1 MTKQKKTLDS
11 SHKKLLT
18 SQDALN
24 KAIAKYGADSRQAE
38 IAQLGL
44 DAHQKGYANAAE
56 ALRIKQITLYENLA
70 DFATCI
76 LPEVISVGSGVAQM
90 YGTIKDAVD
99 S

>member
-44 DAHQKGYANAAE
+44 DAAPK
-56 ALRIKQITLYENLA
+56 RI
-70 DFATCI
+70 C
-76 LPEVISVGSGVAQM
+76 
-90 YGTIKDAVD
+90 
-99 S
+99 

>member
-1 MTKQKKTLDS
+1 MVFLGLVSDITSLEKAHLGIDKAEKTLDS

-44 DAHQKGYANAAE
+44 DAAYKKDMLTEQRH
-56 ALRIKQITLYENLA
+56 YE
-70 DFATCI
+70 
-76 LPEVISVGSGVAQM
+76 
-90 YGTIKDAVD
+90 
-99 S
+99 